1 MKMSLRT
8 KKNWK
13 DEILLSVNNLKA
25 HFYMEDKVIKAVNGV
40 DFSIRKNEILGMVGE
55 SGSGKSVTALSIL
68 RLLSTPPCKISGEV
82 YLNGQ
87 NLLKLNEKQMQK
99 IRGKEISMIFQEPM
113 TSLNPVLTI
122 GDQIAES
129 ISLHQKFNKRKAW
142 EKAVEMLK
150 LVKIPEPFRR
160 VKEYPHEMS
169 GGMKQ
174 RAMIAMALSSNP
186 SLLIAD
192 EPTTALDVTIQKQ
205 ILYLIRDLQKKLGTS
220 VLFITHD
227 LGVIAEIADKVVVMY
242 AGEVLEY
249 GLVNEIFH
257 QPEHPYTLCLLK
269 SIPRLDVSRGIKLE
283 VIPGRVPDPAA
294 LPRGCVFHPRC
305 PFTEEICREKEPPLI
320 KVSNKHLTRCWRY
333 EEIKKLKTKKTN
345 LVTFVK
351 NQQKVSDN
359 YLLNVKDLTKYFIM
373 KGNIFKKEKSYVRA
387 VDRVSFSLKQGEVLG
402 LVGESGCGKTTLGMC
417 ILRLIEPTSGEVM
430 FRNRNITKLRQREII
445 EIYKDMQII
454 FQDPYGSLNPR
465 MKIGEIVGE
474 PLSIHKLIKD
484 KKEKKTKIIEI
495 LEKVGLDS
503 TYIGKYPHELSG
515 GQRQRIAIARALAV
529 SPRFIICDEPVSA
542 LDVSIQAQIINLLKN
557 LKDQLSLTY
566 LFISH
571 DLSVVKYISDR
582 IAVMY
587 LGKIIEIAGSEKVCF
602 SPKHPYTKA
611 LISSVL
617 IPDPDL
623 KHEYIPLTE
632 EIPSPI
638 NIPSGCRFHTR
649 CPYLKE
655 RCRNFEP
662 ELREIE
668 KGWFV
673 ACHFI

>member
-8 KKNWK
+8 KENWE
-13 DEILLSVNNLKA
+13 DEVLLSVNNLKA
-25 HFYMEDKVIKAVNGV
+25 HFYIEDKVIKAVDGIN
-40 DFSIRKNEILGMVGE
+40 FSIRKDEILGMVGE
-55 SGSGKSVTALSIL
+55 SGSGKSVCALSVL
-68 RLLSTPPCKISGEV
+68 RLLPIPPCKISGEV
-82 YLNGQ
+82 YFKSED
-87 NLLKLNEKQMQK
+87 LLELNERQMQK
-99 IRGKEISMIFQEPM
+99 IRGEEISMIFQEPM
-113 TSLNPVLTI
+113 TSLNPVLTV

-129 ISLHQKFNKRKAW
+129 ISLHQKLNKRKAW

-150 LVKIPEPFRR
+150 LVKIPEPLRR

-205 ILYLIRDLQKKLGTS
+205 ILYLIKDLQKKLGTS
-220 VLFITHD
+220 VLFITHN
-227 LGVIAEIADKVVVMY
+227 LGVIAEVADKVVVMY
-242 AGEVLEY
+242 AGKVLEY
-249 GLVNEIFH
+249 APVNEIFH
-257 QPEHPYTLCLLK
+257 QPGHPYTLCLLK
-269 SIPRLDVSRGIKLE
+269 SIPRLDVPRGIKLE

-320 KVSNKHLTRCWRY
+320 KVSNKHLTRCWKY
-333 EEIKKLKTKKTN
+333 EEIKKLKTKKTTSAVF
-345 LVTFVK
+345 LK
-351 NQQKVSDN
+351 SQKRATDN
-359 YLLNVKDLTKYFIM
+359 YLLNVKNLTKYFKI
-373 KGNIFKKEKSYVRA
+373 KGNIFKGEKSYVRA
-387 VDRVSFSLKQGEVLG
+387 VDRVRFMLKQGEVLG

-430 FRNRNITKLRQREII
+430 FQNRNITKLKQREII

-474 PLSIHKLIKD
+474 PLLIHKLVKN
-484 KKEKKTKIIEI
+484 KTEKEAKIIRL
-495 LEKVGLDS
+495 LEEVGLDS
-503 TYIGKYPHELSG
+503 TYTNKYPHELSG

-529 SPRFIICDEPVSA
+529 SPRFIICDEPASA
-542 LDVSIQAQIINLLKN
+542 LDVSIQAQIINLLED

-571 DLSVVKYISDR
+571 DLSVVKHISER

-587 LGKIIEIAGSEKVCF
+587 LGKIIEIAGSEKVCS

-611 LISSVL
+611 LISSVP

-673 ACHFI
+673 ACHFT

>member
-1 MKMSLRT
+1 MEPGA
-8 KKNWK
+8 KKENWK
-13 DEILLSVNNLKA
+13 NEILLSVSNLKT
-25 HFYMEDKVIKAVNGV
+25 HFYMEDKVVKAVDGV
-40 DFSIRKNEILGMVGE
+40 DFSIRKDEILGVVGE
-55 SGSGKSVTALSIL
+55 SGSGKSVCALSVL
-68 RLLSTPPCKISGEV
+68 RLLPIPPCKISGEV
-82 YLNGQ
+82 YFKGED
-87 NLLKLNEKQMQK
+87 LLKLNEERMQK

-129 ISLHQKFNKRKAW
+129 ISLHQKLNKREAW

-150 LVKIPEPFRR
+150 LVKIPESSRR
-160 VKEYPHEMS
+160 AKEYPHEMS

-205 ILYLIRDLQKKLGTS
+205 ILYLIKDLQKKLGTS
-220 VLFITHD
+220 VLFITHN
-227 LGVIAEIADKVVVMY
+227 LGVIAEVADKVVVMY
-242 AGEVLEY
+242 AGKVLEY
-249 GLVNEIFH
+249 APVNEIFH
-257 QPEHPYTLCLLK
+257 QPRHPYTLCLLK
-269 SIPRLDVSRGIKLE
+269 SIPRLDVSRGIKLG

-320 KVSNKHLTRCWRY
+320 KVSNKHLTRCWTY
-333 EEIKKLKTKKTN
+333 EEIRKLKTKKTTSAVF
-345 LVTFVK
+345 LK
-351 NQQKVSDN
+351 SQKRATDN
-359 YLLNVKDLTKYFIM
+359 YLLTVKNLTKYFKI
-373 KGNIFKKEKSYVRA
+373 KGNIFKGEKSYVRA
-387 VDRVSFSLKQGEVLG
+387 VDRVSFMLKQGEILG

-430 FRNRNITKLRQREII
+430 FRNSNITKLKQREII

-465 MKIGEIVGE
+465 MKIGETVGE
-474 PLSIHKLIKD
+474 PLLIHKLVKN
-484 KKEKKTKIIEI
+484 KTEKEAKIIRL
-495 LEKVGLDS
+495 LEEVGLDS

-529 SPRFIICDEPVSA
+529 SPRFIICDEPASA
-542 LDVSIQAQIINLLKN
+542 LDVSIQAQIINLLED

-571 DLSVVKYISDR
+571 DLSVVKHISER

-587 LGKIIEIAGSEKVCF
+587 LGKIIEIADSEKVCS

-611 LISSVL
+611 LISSVP

-668 KGWFV
+668 KGWFA